1 MGNILKNKTYLYL
14 TEFFSGM
21 SVMAV
26 ELAASRLMAPYFSSS
41 QIVYT
46 IIIGTVMIAMA
57 LGNVYGGR
65 TADRVLF
72 MMSAMMAEFYKM
84 TMGDNYRFSRLL
96 AIAGAWIAAIPLV
109 GRYVLIGISGALVL
123 SSVNSGFLIVAAFIS
138 CMVIFVY
145 PLFLLGTVTPSL
157 VRYIMEN
164 AEESGEIVGRLGA
177 FNTVGSIMSMNRT
190 VLIQGFLRIFFPML
204 CGEIVGMLVGMGV
217 GLALGLEPFQIFFFI
232 ILPIM
237 AGGVGE
243 GAIPLSIGY
252 ATLLHM
258 DQGVALGRVLPMVML
273 GGLTAIIIS
282 GCLNQLGKRYP
293 HLTGEGQLMPN
304 RANADTS
311 SAQPAF
317 SGKTD
322 VTTIASGALLA
333 VLLYMLGMLGHK
345 LIGLPAP
352 VGMLFMAVLVKLCN
366 GASPRLLEGSQVV
379 YKFFQTSVTYPI
391 LFAVGVAITPW
402 QELVNAFTVSNLL
415 VIVSTVSALVAT
427 GFFVGKKI
435 GMHPIDV
442 AIVSCCQ
449 SGQGGTG
456 DVAIL
461 TAGNR
466 MSLMPF
472 AQIATR
478 IGGAINVSISL
489 LILGNFLV

>member
-1 MGNILKNKTYLYL
+1 MDTWK
-14 TEFFSGM
+14 
-21 SVMAV
+21 
-26 ELAASRLMAPYFSSS
+26 
-41 QIVYT
+41 
-46 IIIGTVMIAMA
+46 IGI
-57 LGNVYGGR
+57 
-65 TADRVLF
+65 
-72 MMSAMMAEFYKM
+72 
-84 TMGDNYRFSRLL
+84 
-96 AIAGAWIAAIPLV
+96 IPL
-109 GRYVLIGISGALVL
+109 
-123 SSVNSGFLIVAAFIS
+123 
-138 CMVIFVY
+138 
-145 PLFLLGTVTPSL
+145 PLFLLSGTLIAIDCLGGKLPSDIVVMVATLAFFGFACGEFGKRLPVVGKMGAAAICATFIPSAL
-157 VRYIMEN
+157 VYYGWLPDVVVESTTKFYKSTNILYLYICC
-164 AEESGEIVGRLGA
+164 II
-177 FNTVGSIMSMNRT
+177 VGSIMSMNRT
-190 VLIQGFLRIFFPML
+190 TLIQGFLRIFFPML

-217 GLALGLEPFQIFFFI
+217 GIALGMEPFQIFFFL

-258 DQGVALGRVLPMVML
+258 DQGVALGRVLPIVML
-273 GGLTAIIIS
+273 GSLTAIIIA

-293 HLTGEGQLMPN
+293 HLTGEGELMPD
-304 RANADTS
+304 RGDKPQ
-311 SAQPAF
+311 AQTLNTAF
-317 SGKTD
+317 SGKAD

-352 VGMLFMAVLVKLCN
+352 VGMLFIAVFIKLVH
-366 GASPRLLEGSQVV
+366 GVSPRLLEGSQVV

-402 QELVNAFTVSNLL
+402 EELMHAFTLNNLL

-466 MSLMPF
+466 MTLMPF

-478 IGGAINVSISL
+478 IGGAINVSLAL
-489 LILGNFLV
+489 LVLGNFLV

>member
-1 MGNILKNKTYLYL
+1 MSTTDDSFSVTHDPIEIQRPSLKERWWHIMDTWKIGIIPLPLFVLAGALIAIDCLGGKLPSDIVVMVATLAFFGFACGEFGKRLPIVGKLGAAAICATFIPSALVYYGLLPDVVVESTTKFYKSTNILYLY
-14 TEFFSGM
+14 
-21 SVMAV
+21 
-26 ELAASRLMAPYFSSS
+26 
-41 QIVYT
+41 ICC
-46 IIIGTVMIAMA
+46 II
-57 LGNVYGGR
+57 
-65 TADRVLF
+65 
-72 MMSAMMAEFYKM
+72 
-84 TMGDNYRFSRLL
+84 
-96 AIAGAWIAAIPLV
+96 
-109 GRYVLIGISGALVL
+109 
-123 SSVNSGFLIVAAFIS
+123 
-138 CMVIFVY
+138 
-145 PLFLLGTVTPSL
+145 
-157 VRYIMEN
+157 
-164 AEESGEIVGRLGA
+164 
-177 FNTVGSIMSMNRT
+177 VGSIMSMNRT

-304 RANADTS
+304 RANADTTVS
-311 SAQPAF
+311 QPAF
-317 SGKTD
+317 SGKAD
-322 VTTIASGALLA
+322 VTTIASGALL
-333 VLLYMLGMLGHK
+333 
-345 LIGLPAP
+345 
-352 VGMLFMAVLVKLCN
+352 AVLVKLCN

-402 QELVNAFTVSNLL
+402 HELVAAFTVSNLL

>member
-1 MGNILKNKTYLYL
+1 MDTWK
-14 TEFFSGM
+14 
-21 SVMAV
+21 
-26 ELAASRLMAPYFSSS
+26 
-41 QIVYT
+41 
-46 IIIGTVMIAMA
+46 IGI
-57 LGNVYGGR
+57 
-65 TADRVLF
+65 
-72 MMSAMMAEFYKM
+72 
-84 TMGDNYRFSRLL
+84 
-96 AIAGAWIAAIPLV
+96 IPL
-109 GRYVLIGISGALVL
+109 
-123 SSVNSGFLIVAAFIS
+123 
-138 CMVIFVY
+138 
-145 PLFLLGTVTPSL
+145 PLFLLAGALIAVDCLGGKLPSDIVVMVATL
-157 VRYIMEN
+157 
-164 AEESGEIVGRLGA
+164 AFFGFACGEFGKRLPIVGKLGA
-177 FNTVGSIMSMNRT
+177 AAICATFIPSAMVYYGLLPDVVVESTTKFYKSTNILYLYICCIIVGSIMSMNRT
-190 VLIQGFLRIFFPML
+190 TLIQGFLRIFFPML

-217 GLALGLEPFQIFFFI
+217 GLMLGMEPFQIFFFI

-304 RANADTS
+304 RANSDEKA
-311 SAQPAF
+311 PAVAA
-317 SGKTD
+317 GKTGLTTD
-322 VTTIASGALLA
+322 VTTIAAGALLA
-333 VLLYMLGMLGHK
+333 VLLYMIGMLGHK

-352 VGMLFMAVLVKLCN
+352 VGMLFVAVLIKLAH
-366 GASPRLLEGSQVV
+366 GVSPRLLEGSQVV

-402 QELVNAFTVSNLL
+402 EELVHAFTINNLL

-478 IGGAINVSISL
+478 IGGAINVSVSL
-489 LILGNFLV
+489 LILGNFLS

>member
-1 MGNILKNKTYLYL
+1 MVESTTKFYKSTNILYLY
-14 TEFFSGM
+14 
-21 SVMAV
+21 
-26 ELAASRLMAPYFSSS
+26 
-41 QIVYT
+41 ICC
-46 IIIGTVMIAMA
+46 II
-57 LGNVYGGR
+57 
-65 TADRVLF
+65 
-72 MMSAMMAEFYKM
+72 
-84 TMGDNYRFSRLL
+84 
-96 AIAGAWIAAIPLV
+96 
-109 GRYVLIGISGALVL
+109 
-123 SSVNSGFLIVAAFIS
+123 
-138 CMVIFVY
+138 
-145 PLFLLGTVTPSL
+145 
-157 VRYIMEN
+157 
-164 AEESGEIVGRLGA
+164 
-177 FNTVGSIMSMNRT
+177 VGSIMSMNRT
-190 VLIQGFLRIFFPML
+190 TLIQGFLRIFFPML
-204 CGEIVGMLVGMGV
+204 CGEVVGMIVGMGV
-217 GLALGLEPFQIFFFI
+217 GLALGLEPFQIFFFL

-258 DQGVALGRVLPMVML
+258 DQGVALGRILPIVML
-273 GGLTAIIIS
+273 GSLTAIVIS
-282 GCLNQLGKRYP
+282 GCLNQLGKRFP
-293 HLTGEGQLMPN
+293 HLTGEGELMP
-304 RANADTS
+304 
-311 SAQPAF
+311 
-317 SGKTD
+317 GKTNGGEKEQTAALFNGKAD

-333 VLLYMLGMLGHK
+333 VLLYMVGMLLHK

-352 VGMLFMAVLVKLCN
+352 VGMLFVAVLIKLCH
-366 GASPRLLEGSQVV
+366 GVSPRMLAGSQVV
-379 YKFFQTSVTYPI
+379 YKFFQTAVTYPI

-402 QELVNAFTVSNLL
+402 NELVDAFTMTNLL

-478 IGGAINVSISL
+478 IGGAINVSVAL
-489 LILGNFLV
+489 LVLGNFLV

>member
-1 MGNILKNKTYLYL
+1 MSTTDDSFSVTHDPIEIQRPSLKERWWHIMDTWKIGIIPLPLFVLAGALIAIDCLGGKLPSDIVVMVATLAFFGFACGEFGKRLPIVGKLGAAAICATFIPSALVYYGLLPDVVVESTTKFYKSTNILYLY
-14 TEFFSGM
+14 
-21 SVMAV
+21 
-26 ELAASRLMAPYFSSS
+26 
-41 QIVYT
+41 ICC
-46 IIIGTVMIAMA
+46 II
-57 LGNVYGGR
+57 
-65 TADRVLF
+65 
-72 MMSAMMAEFYKM
+72 
-84 TMGDNYRFSRLL
+84 
-96 AIAGAWIAAIPLV
+96 
-109 GRYVLIGISGALVL
+109 
-123 SSVNSGFLIVAAFIS
+123 
-138 CMVIFVY
+138 
-145 PLFLLGTVTPSL
+145 
-157 VRYIMEN
+157 
-164 AEESGEIVGRLGA
+164 
-177 FNTVGSIMSMNRT
+177 VGSIMSMNRT

-304 RANADTS
+304 RANADATVS
-311 SAQPAF
+311 QPAF
-317 SGKTD
+317 SGKAD
-322 VTTIASGALLA
+322 VTTIASGALL
-333 VLLYMLGMLGHK
+333 
-345 LIGLPAP
+345 
-352 VGMLFMAVLVKLCN
+352 AVLVKLCN

-402 QELVNAFTVSNLL
+402 HELVAAFTLTNLL
-415 VIVSTVSALVAT
+415 VIISTVSALVAT

>member
-1 MGNILKNKTYLYL
+1 MSTTDDSFSVTHNPIDIPKRSLKEKWWHIMDTWKV
-14 TEFFSGM
+14 G
-21 SVMAV
+21 
-26 ELAASRLMAPYFSSS
+26 
-41 QIVYT
+41 I
-46 IIIGTVMIAMA
+46 
-57 LGNVYGGR
+57 
-65 TADRVLF
+65 
-72 MMSAMMAEFYKM
+72 
-84 TMGDNYRFSRLL
+84 
-96 AIAGAWIAAIPLV
+96 IPL
-109 GRYVLIGISGALVL
+109 
-123 SSVNSGFLIVAAFIS
+123 
-138 CMVIFVY
+138 
-145 PLFLLGTVTPSL
+145 PLFLLAGALIAIDCLGGKLPSDIVVMVATL
-157 VRYIMEN
+157 
-164 AEESGEIVGRLGA
+164 AFFGFACGEFGKRLPIIGKLGA
-177 FNTVGSIMSMNRT
+177 AAICATFIPSALVYYGLLPDVVVESTTKFYKSTNILYLYICCIIVGSIMSMNRT
-190 VLIQGFLRIFFPML
+190 TLIQGFLRIFFPML
-204 CGEIVGMLVGMGV
+204 CGEIVGMIVGMGV

-258 DQGVALGRVLPMVML
+258 DQGVALGRILPMVML
-273 GGLTAIIIS
+273 GSLTAIVIS

-293 HLTGEGQLMPN
+293 HLTGEGQLMPDSK
-304 RANADTS
+304 AD
-311 SAQPAF
+311 AKNEAPAAIF
-317 SGKTD
+317 SGKVD
-322 VTTIASGALLA
+322 VATIASGALLA

-352 VGMLFMAVLVKLCN
+352 VGMLFIAVFIKLAH
-366 GASPRLLEGSQVV
+366 GVSPRILEGSQVV

-402 QELVNAFTVSNLL
+402 EELVAAFNITNLL
-415 VIVSTVSALVAT
+415 VIISTVSALVAT

-478 IGGAINVSISL
+478 IGGAINVSVSL
-489 LILGNFLV
+489 LVLGNFLI

>member
-1 MGNILKNKTYLYL
+1 MSTTDDSFSVSQDPMTVKQVTVKEKWWHILDTWKV
-14 TEFFSGM
+14 G
-21 SVMAV
+21 
-26 ELAASRLMAPYFSSS
+26 
-41 QIVYT
+41 
-46 IIIGTVMIAMA
+46 IIP
-57 LGNVYGGR
+57 LPLF
-65 TADRVLF
+65 VL
-72 MMSAMMAEFYKM
+72 
-84 TMGDNYRFSRLL
+84 
-96 AIAGAWIAAIPLV
+96 AGALIAIDCLGGKLPSDIVVMVATLAFFGFACGEFGKRLPLV
-109 GRYVLIGISGALVL
+109 GKMGAAAICATFIPSALVYY
-123 SSVNSGFLIVAAFIS
+123 G
-138 CMVIFVY
+138 
-145 PLFLLGTVTPSL
+145 LLPDVVVDSTTKFFKSTNIL
-157 VRYIMEN
+157 YLYICC
-164 AEESGEIVGRLGA
+164 II
-177 FNTVGSIMSMNRT
+177 VGSIMSMNRT
-190 VLIQGFLRIFFPML
+190 TLIQGFLRIFFPML
-204 CGEIVGMLVGMGV
+204 CGEVVGMLVGMGV
-217 GLALGLEPFQIFFFI
+217 GMALGMEPFQIFFFL

-252 ATLLHM
+252 AALLHM
-258 DQGVALGRVLPMVML
+258 DQGVALGRVLPIVML
-273 GGLTAIIIS
+273 GSLTAIVIS

-293 HLTGEGQLMPN
+293 HLTGEGELMPASKKERKN
-304 RANADTS
+304 S
-311 SAQPAF
+311 SAALN
-317 SGKTD
+317 SEAGGKTD

-333 VLLYMLGMLGHK
+333 VLLYMVGMLGHK

-352 VGMLFMAVLVKLCN
+352 VGMLFVAVLIKLCH
-366 GASPRLLEGSQVV
+366 GVSPRMLEGSQVV

-402 QELVNAFTVSNLL
+402 QELVNAFTLSNLL

-466 MSLMPF
+466 MVLMPF

-478 IGGAINVSISL
+478 IGGAINVSLAL
-489 LILGNFLV
+489 LFLGNFLV

>member
-1 MGNILKNKTYLYL
+1 MSTTDDSFSVTHEPLNIQRLSLKERWWHIMDTWKIGIIPLPMFLLAGALIAIDCLGGKLPSDIVVMVATLAFFGFACGEFGKRLPIVGKLGAAAICATFIPSALVYYGLLPDVVVESTTKFYKSTNILYLY
-14 TEFFSGM
+14 
-21 SVMAV
+21 
-26 ELAASRLMAPYFSSS
+26 
-41 QIVYT
+41 ICC
-46 IIIGTVMIAMA
+46 II
-57 LGNVYGGR
+57 
-65 TADRVLF
+65 
-72 MMSAMMAEFYKM
+72 
-84 TMGDNYRFSRLL
+84 
-96 AIAGAWIAAIPLV
+96 
-109 GRYVLIGISGALVL
+109 
-123 SSVNSGFLIVAAFIS
+123 
-138 CMVIFVY
+138 
-145 PLFLLGTVTPSL
+145 
-157 VRYIMEN
+157 
-164 AEESGEIVGRLGA
+164 
-177 FNTVGSIMSMNRT
+177 VGSIMSMNRT

-204 CGEIVGMLVGMGV
+204 CGEIVGMVVGMGV

-258 DQGVALGRVLPMVML
+258 DQGVALGRILPMVML
-273 GGLTAIIIS
+273 GSLTAIIIS
-282 GCLNQLGKRYP
+282 GCLNQLGKRFP

-304 RANADTS
+304 RANADEQS
-311 SAQPAF
+311 PSLAEGV

-322 VTTIASGALLA
+322 VTTIAAGALLA
-333 VLLYMLGMLGHK
+333 ILLYMLGMLGHK

-352 VGMLFMAVLVKLCN
+352 VGMLFVAVLVKLVN
-366 GASPRLLEGSQVV
+366 GVSHRVLEGSQVV

-402 QELVNAFTVSNLL
+402 EELVNAFTLTNLL
-415 VIVSTVSALVAT
+415 VIISTVAALVAT

-489 LILGNFLV
+489 LVLGNFLI